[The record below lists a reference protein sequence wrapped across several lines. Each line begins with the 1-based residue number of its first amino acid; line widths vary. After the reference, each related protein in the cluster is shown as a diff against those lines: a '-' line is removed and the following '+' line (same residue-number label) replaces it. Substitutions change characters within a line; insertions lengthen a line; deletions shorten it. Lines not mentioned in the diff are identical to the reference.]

1 MPDKV
6 ADSKANS
13 KIHLI
18 TNCPPGMIASK
29 IKYELKELVT
39 IQKIKDV
46 LVFGEARTCKA
57 LLETVA
63 MQLVNSGFKYV
74 DHRHDETLLHI
85 NQKIVDAYKFIQKDN
100 PLLGWRILGEPND
113 EAERAKHLKNAET
126 LTKIVSGTPSQLKT
140 ISNKAI
146 FDLETEIQEWEPQDG
161 EVDADALRL
170 IQNSE
175 VRKYNLFKE
184 LKLSN
189 LHLPRPL
196 CNIEITVCNILN
208 SKGLGADV
216 IFLVGFDQGKF
227 PAKEEATDSEVYQML
242 VALTRAKKRI
252 YLVNTIGKKVSSFID
267 RLDSEKLEVDEI
279 KLKQK

>member
-1 MPDKV
+1 M
-6 ADSKANS
+6 
-13 KIHLI
+13 
-18 TNCPPGMIASK
+18 
-29 IKYELKELVT
+29 
-39 IQKIKDV
+39 
-46 LVFGEARTCKA
+46 
-57 LLETVA
+57 
-63 MQLVNSGFKYV
+63 
-74 DHRHDETLLHI
+74 
-85 NQKIVDAYKFIQKDN
+85 
-100 PLLGWRILGEPND
+100 
-113 EAERAKHLKNAET
+113 
-126 LTKIVSGTPSQLKT
+126 PSQLKT

-184 LKLSN
+184 LKQSN

-267 RLDSEKLEVDEI
+267 CLDSEKLEVDEI